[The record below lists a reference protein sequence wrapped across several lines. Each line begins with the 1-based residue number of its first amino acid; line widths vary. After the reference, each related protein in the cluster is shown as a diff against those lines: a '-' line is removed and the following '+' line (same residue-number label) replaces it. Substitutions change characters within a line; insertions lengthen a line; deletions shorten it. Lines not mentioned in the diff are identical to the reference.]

1 MCTWFYAERSTLSP
15 IITKA
20 QQLPLADTIRN
31 TMSRSAE
38 MSGNIRPTD
47 MAAVF
52 APNKQGN
59 MAVFPMIWGFTVEQ
73 SSKPLINCRI
83 ETADQKPV
91 WKDSWFRRRCVIPA
105 SWYYEWGIPPSEVGY
120 HNANEQRN
128 IKKEKYAIQPEGAE
142 ITYLAGLYR
151 FEEHRGVQIP
161 MFAVI
166 TRESVEPVS
175 SIHDRMPLILG
186 KDSLREWVRPDG
198 DPSKIAKKALTKM
211 IMEKATDYPEPKP
224 AFMQIKNRSLLMKP
238 PKEKDYQADAE
249 RIDLNAINVFMKR
262 FLWMDFE
269 LVWKNP
275 YTLQLHGFI
284 DEAANDEIIII
295 FSSVF
300 MSCVPVSFTYEGSGT
315 FISIANQEQAI
326 SINTA
331 YNVTIGNTVF
341 ILSNTDK
348 KGNMFIVAEQVEME
362 IPT

>member
-1 MCTWFYAERSTLSP
+1 MCTLFYAEKSVLSP
-15 IITKA
+15 IINKA

-59 MAVFPMIWGFTVEQ
+59 MAVFPMIWGFTAPQ

-83 ETADQKPV
+83 ETADQKPL

-120 HNANEQRN
+120 CNANEQRN
-128 IKKEKYAIQPEGAE
+128 IKKEKYEIQPEGAE

-186 KDSLREWVRPDG
+186 KDSLRERVSLDG
-198 DPSKIAKKALTKM
+198 DPGRIAKKALTNM
-211 IMEKATDYPEPKP
+211 VMEKAVDYPEPKP
-224 AFMQIKNRSLLMKP
+224 AFMQ
-238 PKEKDYQADAE
+238 E
-249 RIDLNAINVFMKR
+249 
-262 FLWMDFE
+262 
-269 LVWKNP
+269 
-275 YTLQLHGFI
+275 
-284 DEAANDEIIII
+284 
-295 FSSVF
+295 
-300 MSCVPVSFTYEGSGT
+300 
-315 FISIANQEQAI
+315 
-326 SINTA
+326 
-331 YNVTIGNTVF
+331 
-341 ILSNTDK
+341 
-348 KGNMFIVAEQVEME
+348 
-362 IPT
+362 

>member
-1 MCTWFYAERSTLSP
+1 MCTWFYADKATLSP

-83 ETADQKPV
+83 ETADQKSV

-151 FEEHRGVQIP
+151 IEKFRDLKYPV
-161 MFAVI
+161 FAVL
-166 TRESVEPVS
+166 TKTPTAKLQE
-175 SIHDRMPLILG
+175 IHDRMPLILPESAI
-186 KDSLREWVRPDG
+186 DEWISPDG
-198 DPSKIAKKALTKM
+198 EPNKIIETAVSDF
-211 IMEKATDYPEPKP
+211 IIEKA
-224 AFMQIKNRSLLMKP
+224 
-238 PKEKDYQADAE
+238 
-249 RIDLNAINVFMKR
+249 
-262 FLWMDFE
+262 
-269 LVWKNP
+269 
-275 YTLQLHGFI
+275 
-284 DEAANDEIIII
+284 
-295 FSSVF
+295 
-300 MSCVPVSFTYEGSGT
+300 
-315 FISIANQEQAI
+315 
-326 SINTA
+326 
-331 YNVTIGNTVF
+331 
-341 ILSNTDK
+341 
-348 KGNMFIVAEQVEME
+348 
-362 IPT
+362 

>member
-1 MCTWFYAERSTLSP
+1 MCTWFYAEKSTLSP

-20 QQLPLADTIRN
+20 QQLPLTDTIRN

-59 MAVFPMIWGFTVEQ
+59 MAVFPMIWGFTVER

-83 ETADQKPV
+83 ETVDRKPV

-166 TRESVEPVS
+166 TRESVKPVN
-175 SIHDRMPLILG
+175 SIRDRMPLILG

-198 DPSKIAKKALTKM
+198 DPGMIAKNALTNM
-211 IMEKATDYPEPKP
+211 VMEKAIDYPEPKSD
-224 AFMQIKNRSLLMKP
+224 FMQI
-238 PKEKDYQADAE
+238 
-249 RIDLNAINVFMKR
+249 
-262 FLWMDFE
+262 
-269 LVWKNP
+269 
-275 YTLQLHGFI
+275 
-284 DEAANDEIIII
+284 
-295 FSSVF
+295 
-300 MSCVPVSFTYEGSGT
+300 
-315 FISIANQEQAI
+315 
-326 SINTA
+326 
-331 YNVTIGNTVF
+331 
-341 ILSNTDK
+341 
-348 KGNMFIVAEQVEME
+348 
-362 IPT
+362 